1 MGYTTKATVAGFN
14 FVSPTFKNV
23 SGAAISCQDITLS
36 GENAIEYVDTL
47 QILDEGGATTE
58 TYFWT
63 VDNGWQDEDGNKC
76 TKALNPGDG
85 VLISTLQ
92 DAVTV
97 TFAGA
102 VGEEDI
108 KLISVAGFN
117 FVGNATPVEIEA
129 QDLTLSGDNAIEY
142 VDTLQ
147 VLDEGGATIE
157 TYFWTVDNGWQD
169 EDGNKCTKALGAG
182 EGVLISTL
190 QDGVEI
196 NIPSA
201 L

>member
-1 MGYTTKATVAGFN
+1 MGSQQKKLSTLFPPSRTALYCTFSAPFKSKDAYNPASNLYTNVVGYTTKTTVAGFN

-76 TKALNPGDG
+76 TKAL
-85 VLISTLQ
+85 
-92 DAVTV
+92 
-97 TFAGA
+97 
-102 VGEEDI
+102 
-108 KLISVAGFN
+108 
-117 FVGNATPVEIEA
+117 
-129 QDLTLSGDNAIEY
+129 
-142 VDTLQ
+142 
-147 VLDEGGATIE
+147 
-157 TYFWTVDNGWQD
+157 
-169 EDGNKCTKALGAG
+169 GAG